1 MRFLLLGFNHHST
14 PFELLGRIALSP
26 AYLPRFL
33 QAITH
38 APCISEAVCLAT
50 CNRTEVTC
58 VTDDPE
64 QAKVLILETLA
75 RLRGLDIGEIEPHC
89 LVLTG
94 ESVIRH
100 LLEVS
105 SGIDSLIVGEV
116 EILGQVRRAFEIAE
130 QLGTARTQL
139 RRLFT
144 HAIRFGRVVRQ
155 KTNISRGNVSV
166 ASAGVRHVSELL
178 GGLQGRRALVIG
190 TGQVGSKTLQNLRD
204 EGVET
209 VMLVN
214 RNAARTQ
221 ILAAIEGCT
230 PVTLDDLVDAISQAD
245 IVICATGAPHDVLTR
260 DMAEQAYSAM
270 PKPRIYLDLS
280 VPPNIDPA
288 VRTVSGTTLI
298 RLEDLQQVAESNAEV
313 RLGEVD
319 RVRDL
324 LATEVERIAL
334 AIRTAPRREIIRDF
348 RNTVEQIRTNHL
360 QRQTQRYDAE
370 TLAEL
375 DRYSRSLVSAILHN
389 ITAGLNSIDTE
400 TEEGQRALQLARAL
414 LVQSA
419 PDSHSSE

>member
-1 MRFLLLGFNHHST
+1 
-14 PFELLGRIALSP
+14 
-26 AYLPRFL
+26 
-33 QAITH
+33 
-38 APCISEAVCLAT
+38 
-50 CNRTEVTC
+50 
-58 VTDDPE
+58 
-64 QAKVLILETLA
+64 
-75 RLRGLDIGEIEPHC
+75 
-89 LVLTG
+89 
-94 ESVIRH
+94 
-100 LLEVS
+100 
-105 SGIDSLIVGEV
+105 
-116 EILGQVRRAFEIAE
+116 
-130 QLGTARTQL
+130 
-139 RRLFT
+139 
-144 HAIRFGRVVRQ
+144 
-155 KTNISRGNVSV
+155 
-166 ASAGVRHVSELL
+166 
-178 GGLQGRRALVIG
+178 
-190 TGQVGSKTLQNLRD
+190 
-204 EGVET
+204 
-209 VMLVN
+209 
-214 RNAARTQ
+214 
-221 ILAAIEGCT
+221 
-230 PVTLDDLVDAISQAD
+230 
-245 IVICATGAPHDVLTR
+245 
-260 DMAEQAYSAM
+260 MAQQAYSAM

-288 VRTVSGTTLI
+288 VLTVSGTTLI